1 MNMLSSLR
9 PALLPLA
16 LLATLSGCVST
27 GQYRAAPIA
36 VPQRYAAGA
45 DDANATR
52 QTLQMQPTYPAHD
65 LAADAWWQGFGDPR
79 LDRLVARALAVNAD
93 LATAGL
99 RLRKARLQAGL
110 SETELWPSASGSVG
124 SSASRATD
132 HHDPIARSQS
142 ASVSLSWEVDLW
154 GKLRAQR
161 DADRWEAEATDEDR
175 ENTALALVGE
185 VCSQYWQLGY
195 LNQSIAAGEDDLA
208 RLAKTLQLVQVQF
221 QAGDVSRLEVREA
234 EQNLE
239 SQRTA
244 QSKLLQQR
252 VEART
257 ALTVLLDG
265 QPWPQA
271 EEPQNLDAFAHPPL
285 APGLPAELLAR
296 RPDLRAAELRL
307 RSALAD
313 IKVTATSYYPT
324 LSLTGSLDGSST
336 ALANVLKNPV
346 ATLGAGLTLP
356 FLNLRQARLD
366 TRITGTSYEIA
377 ASTFRTTLYT
387 ALGDVD
393 NALSART
400 QLQTQVAA
408 AQKSF
413 DAARDVERMYEVRYR
428 SGATDLRTWLDAQ
441 QTRRSAELTL
451 AQARLDQLDNDV
463 TLYQALGGSGA
474 SAAVADAASAP
485 AAPTIAATAA
495 IARD

>member
-1 MNMLSSLR
+1 MNMLSSMR

-27 GQYRAAPIA
+27 GQYRASPIA

-45 DDANATR
+45 DTAGDAR
-52 QTLQMQPTYPAHD
+52 QPLALQATYPAHD
-65 LAADAWWQGFGDPR
+65 IAADAWWQGFGDPR

-110 SETELWPSASGSVG
+110 SETELWPSASGSV
-124 SSASRATD
+124 SASGSRATD
-132 HHDPIARSQS
+132 HHDDVSRSNA
-142 ASVSLSWEVDLW
+142 ASVSLSWEIDLW

-185 VCSQYWQLGY
+185 VCDQYWQLGY
-195 LNQSIAAGEDDLA
+195 LNQSIAAGEENLA

-239 SQRTA
+239 SQRTE
-244 QSKLLQQR
+244 QSKLLQER
-252 VEART
+252 VEARNK
-257 ALTVLLDG
+257 LTVLLDG

-271 EEPQNLDAFAHPPL
+271 EEPQNLDAFARPPL
-285 APGLPAELLAR
+285 APGLPAQLLAR

-324 LSLTGSLDGSST
+324 LSLTGSLDGSSAT
-336 ALANVLKNPV
+336 LANVLKNPL

-356 FLNLRQARLD
+356 FLNLHQAQLN

-400 QLQTQVAA
+400 QLETQVAS

-451 AQARLDQLDNDV
+451 AQARLDQLNNDV

-474 SAAVADAASAP
+474 TASDAGATATTALAATSAAIDQ
-485 AAPTIAATAA
+485 
-495 IARD
+495 R